1 MHFRNMALHRGPREM
16 RENNSIARSWQKA
29 AAEFRN
35 QETVK

>member
-1 MHFRNMALHRGPREM
+1 MHFRNMALHRRSREM
-16 RENNSIARSWQKA
+16 KKKNSIARSWQKA